1 VLKFITHRPLWAN
14 ILAAI
19 VLTIIIFF
27 IFIFSLKW
35 CTHHNES
42 KSVPSVVGKS
52 FFEAEKILENA
63 DFSVVIQDSVYSDT
77 SKPLMVV
84 KQVPEAD
91 ELVKVNRIVFLTIN
105 RSVAPTVE
113 MPNLVGASNRSAEM
127 ILKNANLRL
136 GSVSYKPAFNT
147 DAVVEQIYNGASI
160 APGTK
165 IKMGSVISLVLA
177 NGVGE
182 TQFIV
187 PNLIGMTFCEARRL
201 LEANNLQMGSVV
213 ALGIRDSCNAFIYR
227 QEPEKYD
234 DEKRPRYIRSGQ
246 LMNVWLSEDKP
257 DPVVT
262 DDQVVPSP
270 PSPDNN

>member
-1 VLKFITHRPLWAN
+1 MFKFITHRPLWAN

-19 VLTIIIFF
+19 VLTMIVFF

-52 FFEAEKILENA
+52 FYEAEDILQNA
-63 DFSVVIQDSVYSDT
+63 GFSVIIQDSVYSDT

-105 RSVAPTVE
+105 RAVPPSVE
-113 MPNLVGASNRSAEM
+113 MPQLVGASNRSAEM
-127 ILKNANLRL
+127 ILKNANLKL
-136 GSVSYKPAFNT
+136 GGVSYKPNFAK
-147 DAVVEQIYNGASI
+147 DAVLEQIYNGSQI

-165 IKMGSVISLVLA
+165 LRMGSVISLVLGTGA
-177 NGVGE
+177 GE
-182 TQFIV
+182 QQGV
-187 PNLIGMTFCEARRL
+187 PNLVGMTFCEARNIL
-201 LEANNLQMGSVV
+201 QGKQLEFGSIV
-213 ALGIRDSCNAFIYR
+213 ALGISDSCSAYIYR
-227 QEPEKYD
+227 QEPEKF
-234 DEKRPRYIRSGQ
+234 DEDGKLQFIRAGQ

-257 DPVVT
+257 VIQVPG
-262 DDQVVPSP
+262 DDQSAPPPP
-270 PSPDNN
+270 PSPE